1 MPMHGRIALVT
12 TDPATRVLVP
22 FIVSR
27 AGYTVSALGPLEALG
42 FLCEN
47 EADALILDVGPEQ
60 AASFVRLAGRCNWRG
75 PTIVLSAG
83 SAADTEIADIEANA
97 FVQKPFGQEEIIAV
111 IARFVP
117 VSV

>member
-1 MPMHGRIALVT
+1 M
-12 TDPATRVLVP
+12 
-22 FIVSR
+22 
-27 AGYTVSALGPLEALG
+27 
-42 FLCEN
+42 
-47 EADALILDVGPEQ
+47 
-60 AASFVRLAGRCNWRG
+60 RG